1 MSVGPRRSARLRNG
15 DPISMTRI
23 WIGERI
29 ASGDRK
35 VPFWTQELIYFS
47 CSSKIELRDLEIE
60 KVKLD
65 LAIKEFQ
72 KSNNTGDW
80 TFDGVTAAV
89 NDAKAQWTNKKR
101 FWSGK
106 PQDHFHDMMGKFDA
120 HSNLFTIFP
129 SENNYG
135 SIVAGAIKSLVKVSL
150 FPAGWIWNMPPLRNV
165 HCQEF
170 KTELL
175 TRIWV
180 TNLPRQASVNHKKTV
195 EVLSKALKEINDEA
209 DLCAIEI
216 KLIRSERVKKALA
229 RFYTDVFL
237 FYADAINWYK
247 ETSIRKVRYSLNEK
261 FSEEFAEK
269 LAEIKRKAQRVRH
282 EASFG
287 SDAEQRY
294 MRLNQ
299 ENANDD
305 MRIGFVGVAR
315 KLQEHEHT
323 VEQLRL
329 EQQRT
334 TAALEALRDPTHIA
348 SLQAQQWKTIGV
360 TGSTLMLENA
370 RSIMAETVHVP
381 EMRLIQEMEE
391 IPEVQEKEAP
401 IEEVISTKAE
411 EKEEPNELKRS
422 DIQLRSSQL
431 LDYIRRGATII
442 NVDPAIPLYLD
453 VGMAVALEQ
462 WTLAKTSKMLYLEE
476 QAAPQIVSGPSL
488 AAVRMVWSSV
498 DLKIPVISF
507 FCDADPDDDSDG
519 EKKSSKV
526 SEDPLLGM
534 VYSLVHQLIG
544 LLPPLL
550 DPESRLTTARFDSL
564 DGSNKSWNTA
574 LELLKDMLDMA
585 PPLLSCIID
594 GIHTFHETSTG
605 QIHQL
610 VEVFRHAM
618 KTEGKIF
625 KALFTTYGRATK
637 LVFELRGNEMVIM
650 EGSQHFGGLPG
661 GPMPGTRI
669 FDGK

>member
-1 MSVGPRRSARLRNG
+1 M
-15 DPISMTRI
+15 
-23 WIGERI
+23 
-29 ASGDRK
+29 
-35 VPFWTQELIYFS
+35 
-47 CSSKIELRDLEIE
+47 
-60 KVKLD
+60 
-65 LAIKEFQ
+65 
-72 KSNNTGDW
+72 
-80 TFDGVTAAV
+80 
-89 NDAKAQWTNKKR
+89 
-101 FWSGK
+101 
-106 PQDHFHDMMGKFDA
+106 
-120 HSNLFTIFP
+120 
-129 SENNYG
+129 
-135 SIVAGAIKSLVKVSL
+135 
-150 FPAGWIWNMPPLRNV
+150 
-165 HCQEF
+165 
-170 KTELL
+170 
-175 TRIWV
+175 
-180 TNLPRQASVNHKKTV
+180 
-195 EVLSKALKEINDEA
+195 
-209 DLCAIEI
+209 
-216 KLIRSERVKKALA
+216 
-229 RFYTDVFL
+229 
-237 FYADAINWYK
+237 
-247 ETSIRKVRYSLNEK
+247 RYSLNEK

-269 LAEIKRKAQRVRH
+269 LAEIKRQAQRVKH

-323 VEQLRL
+323 VEQLWL

-381 EMRLIQEMEE
+381 ETRLIQEVEE

-401 IEEVISTKAE
+401 VEEVISTKAE
-411 EKEEPNELKRS
+411 EKEELNELKRS
-422 DIQLRSSQL
+422 DIQLRSAQL

-507 FCDADPDDDSDG
+507 FCDADPDDDSNG

-550 DPESRLTTARFDSL
+550 NPESRLTAARFDSL

-594 GIHTFHETSTG
+594 GIHTFHEISTG

-618 KTEGKIF
+618 QTEGKIF